1 MDCICGLSFV
11 YFKVIPFKWISQF
24 QCFAKEVRSGKS
36 QFIKIFCHPRMF
48 YLLIT

>member
-24 QCFAKEVRSGKS
+24 QCFGKEVVGQVKVN
-36 QFIKIFCHPRMF
+36 
-48 YLLIT
+48 L